1 MGVADDVALA
11 VGVVPDTDSGLAT
24 FDMPASVPAG
34 DPFSATLY
42 WDFPGSVLWDQFYG
56 VMELGADAGN
66 PTNLG
71 TVDIDITRVTDDVTK
86 EASTATAEPGDTVT
100 YTITVGSNPTPET
113 LAYVL
118 TDTIP
123 AGMTYIS
130 GTLSASSGTA
140 NVIGDTITWSGDL
153 TTALGYVY
161 GITDNVADPSC
172 DTPFGGYVDLAAF
185 SLFTDPGI
193 SGDDI
198 SWTYSGRTTD
208 FYNVLDQIPVYTSN
222 GYVTFGSDFSVD
234 NQNLPDPTVPNNI
247 IASLW
252 RDFVVVYNAG
262 LNQGVTSA
270 TAGSGSIQVLEYD
283 DIQVFGDAAQ
293 TLDMNIITLRD
304 ADPAPG
310 NIDIAFAYDNVN
322 LSTIT
327 GTIGVENATGTLG
340 TLYAYDD
347 VAVTNGLIVCL
358 DLFNQ
363 LADPVT
369 ITYQAMVDA
378 GVADGTV
385 LTNVVEHDNDG
396 LGTAVET
403 SEASVTVAL
412 PATYGVELDAP
423 TAAIT
428 GTIGTTVTYSIN
440 ITNTGSTTDTFDIA
454 VTGNG
459 WTTTAPADI
468 TLGAGEMG
476 SIDVTVAISG
486 TAAAG
491 DQDMATVAATS
502 QMDVMATA
510 SVELT
515 TTAEEMPATG
525 YGIYLPLILKP

>member
-1 MGVADDVALA
+1 M
-11 VGVVPDTDSGLAT
+11 
-24 FDMPASVPAG
+24 
-34 DPFSATLY
+34 
-42 WDFPGSVLWDQFYG
+42 
-56 VMELGADAGN
+56 
-66 PTNLG
+66 
-71 TVDIDITRVTDDVTK
+71 
-86 EASTATAEPGDTVT
+86 
-100 YTITVGSNPTPET
+100 
-113 LAYVL
+113 
-118 TDTIP
+118 
-123 AGMTYIS
+123 
-130 GTLSASSGTA
+130 
-140 NVIGDTITWSGDL
+140 
-153 TTALGYVY
+153 
-161 GITDNVADPSC
+161 
-172 DTPFGGYVDLAAF
+172 
-185 SLFTDPGI
+185 
-193 SGDDI
+193 
-198 SWTYSGRTTD
+198 
-208 FYNVLDQIPVYTSN
+208 
-222 GYVTFGSDFSVD
+222 
-234 NQNLPDPTVPNNI
+234 
-247 IASLW
+247 
-252 RDFVVVYNAG
+252 
-262 LNQGVTSA
+262 A